1 MSSGGARNRSGPQAD
16 PRSGRSDRRGL
27 SFQTLPSGGFD
38 GVTPEFPLPKAFR
51 YRWEYEEKR
60 RYQVLDDEMTEQYRD
75 RELAVWEQAWATPQA
90 WAWARESWRWQI
102 IAEYCRLKT
111 IVELD
116 ADSNA
121 SLVGQ
126 LHRFR
131 DQIGLTPAGLK
142 ENGWA
147 IDADEVAEK
156 REERA
161 ESKKAAP
168 VRRLRAVNGG
178 E

>member
-1 MSSGGARNRSGPQAD
+1 MPRGGARNRSGPSFD
-16 PRSGRSDRRGL
+16 PQSGRSDRRGVNL
-27 SFQTLPSGGFD
+27 SALPSGGFD
-38 GVTPEFPLPKAFR
+38 GAVPEFPLPRAKR
-51 YRWEYEEKR
+51 YRWEYEDKR
-60 RYQVLDDEMTEQYRD
+60 RYQVFDEETTEVYRD
-75 RELAVWEQAWATPQA
+75 QEIAVWEQAWTTPQA
-90 WAWARESWRWQI
+90 AAWAVEAWRWPI

-126 LHRFR
+126 LHRYR

-142 ENGWA
+142 ENGWTIA
-147 IDADEVAEK
+147 VDVVAEK

-161 ESKKAAP
+161 ASVESKP
-168 VRRLRAVNGG
+168 VRRLRAVNDG

>member
-1 MSSGGARNRSGPQAD
+1 
-16 PRSGRSDRRGL
+16 
-27 SFQTLPSGGFD
+27 
-38 GVTPEFPLPKAFR
+38 V
-51 YRWEYEEKR
+51 
-60 RYQVLDDEMTEQYRD
+60 YRD
-75 RELAVWEQAWATPQA
+75 QEIAVWEQAWTTPQA
-90 WAWARESWRWQI
+90 AAWAVEAWRWPI

-126 LHRFR
+126 LHRYR

-142 ENGWA
+142 ENGWTIA
-147 IDADEVAEK
+147 VDVVSEK

-161 ESKKAAP
+161 ASVESKP
-168 VRRLRAVNGG
+168 VRRLRAVNDGQ
-178 E
+178 

>member
-1 MSSGGARNRSGPQAD
+1 
-16 PRSGRSDRRGL
+16 
-27 SFQTLPSGGFD
+27 
-38 GVTPEFPLPKAFR
+38 VPEFPLPSAFR
-51 YRWEYEEKR
+51 YRWEYEDKR
-60 RYQVLDDEMTEQYRD
+60 RYQVLDEDLSEAYRD
-75 RELAVWEQAWATPQA
+75 REVATWEQAWTTPQA
-90 WAWARESWRWQI
+90 AAWAGEAWRWPI

-126 LHRFR
+126 LHRYR

-142 ENGWA
+142 ENGWTIA
-147 IDADEVAEK
+147 TDEVAAK
-156 REERA
+156 RVERVD
-161 ESKKAAP
+161 EPREAP
-168 VRRLRAVNGG
+168 KRRLRAVNDG